1 MSLSNNCPTFTY
13 IQGSGISVVYMNET
27 YSVQSFYTNKKYI
40 YWDVSNKTVLQTS
53 NVMPERSS
61 GRFLVLIND
70 NGIATVVPS
79 TSDDFRISFDGDNDE
94 TVRAKIFALYDK
106 NKSQDDKFVLV
117 EQDMNGI
124 KQIIGGT
131 EENKDG
137 LVEKV
142 SKLQQTSNELSGQV
156 SNVEKVFND
165 DKEMRQLRDDLSKA
179 IIKLNSSLALFDS
192 ELYTYFKDDEVSTE
206 EKAKINSQLDIIE
219 EEKNNLLVY
228 FEKVRL
234 ICVAYDYSD
243 KLSELDLARD
253 ELNNANKNLKDMLTT
268 VISDSIVTPSEKT
281 IVIDLIGKY
290 GMRINNLK
298 NIFDDIILLGV
309 DGVVYEELAKI
320 SVKSNK
326 IEMTVTDTVTEN
338 INSSINQSGNMI
350 KNSNVLYNLDGFESL
365 GGEIERYEYVVY
377 EPELP
382 PEEFIPEESDTNE
395 PDGSNTQIP
404 DGGSVGDTVEPV
416 VPPEITLPELV
427 GKTRIHFLYTAST
440 GDCIFI
446 QCDNGKNILIDS
458 VDNRLYNPS
467 SANSIDGIKRYIKS
481 LGVDRIDYII
491 NTHFHSDHAGGLDEI
506 MSSFNVKDSFFI
518 YKEFDNSKM
527 ISVET
532 TWRTNDYKLQT
543 IQKAKEKSMKL
554 IIPTEKQRFTIDS
567 NTYFEVYNTTYID
580 YDNYNSSSL
589 VIYFIH
595 KNKKY
600 LFLGDITPVA
610 QERIYETLPNNVDV
624 VKDAHHGYNKRIS
637 PELIRH
643 VNPTD
648 VVVTRNYPFDT
659 DYYRACN
666 SVGMW
671 QSYNKNIYTLFKT
684 GTHIV
689 ITCTGY
695 DYTFNTSSRFYFE
708 KCWHK
713 FNDDNSKWCYFK
725 KGGKYAR
732 NESLILD
739 NKGKYNFD
747 NYGYCT
753 NPYNPE

>member
-13 IQGSGISVVYMNET
+13 IQGNGISVVYMNET

-117 EQDMNGI
+117 EQDINGI

-165 DKEMRQLRDDLSKA
+165 DKEMRQLRDDLNKS
-179 IIKLNSSLALFDS
+179 IIKLNSSLSLFDS
-192 ELYTYFKDDEVSTE
+192 ELYTYFKDNKISSDE
-206 EKAKINSQLDIIE
+206 KIKISSQLDIIE
-219 EEKNNLLVY
+219 KERDNLLIY
-228 FEKVRL
+228 LEKVKL
-234 ICVAYDYSD
+234 ICEEQSYSD
-243 KLSELDLARD
+243 KLVALELATN
-253 ELNNANKNLKDMLTT
+253 ELNKANTNLKEALTT
-268 VISDSIVTPSEKT
+268 IISDNVIIPSEKT
-281 IVIDLIGKY
+281 IIIDLIGKY
-290 GMRINNLK
+290 GLRINELK
-298 NIFDDIILLGV
+298 NIFDDIVILGV
-309 DGVVYEELAKI
+309 GGVIYEELSKLSI
-320 SVKSNK
+320 ESNK
-326 IEMTVTDTVTEN
+326 IEMTVTDTVTE
-338 INSSINQSGNMI
+338 SINRSGNMI
-350 KNSNVLYNLDGFESL
+350 KNSNVLYDLDGFQSL
-365 GGEIERYEYVVY
+365 GGIIERYEYVIR
-377 EPELP
+377 EPDLP
-382 PEEFIPEESDTNE
+382 KEEFPPEESDTNVPE
-395 PDGSNTQIP
+395 DPGTQIP
-404 DGGSVGDTVEPV
+404 DGGSVGESVEPII
-416 VPPEITLPELV
+416 PPDLTLPGLV
-427 GKTRIHFLYTAST
+427 ENTRIHFLYTIGT

-458 VDNRLYNPS
+458 VDNRLYKPT
-467 SANSIDGIKRYIKS
+467 SANSVDEIKKYIKN
-481 LGVDRIDYII
+481 LNVDRIDYVI

-506 MSSFNVKDSFFI
+506 MEAFNVKGSFFI

-527 ISVET
+527 TEKEA
-532 TWRTNDYKLQT
+532 TWKTNDYKLQT
-543 IQKAKEKSMKL
+543 IQKAKEKGMTL
-554 IIPTEKQRFTIDS
+554 VNPTEKQKFIIDTD
-567 NTYFEVYNTTYID
+567 TYFEVYNTSYID
-580 YDNYNSSSL
+580 YNDYNSSSL
-589 VIYFIH
+589 VIYFVH

-600 LFLGDITPVA
+600 LFLGDINPTA
-610 QERIYETLPNNVDV
+610 QEKIYTTLPANVDV
-624 VKDAHHGYNKRIS
+624 IKDAHHGYNATIV
-637 PELIRH
+637 PDLIRRC
-643 VNPTD
+643 NPKD
-648 VVVTRNYPFDT
+648 VVVTRNHDFGT
-659 DYYRACN
+659 GYYRACN

-708 KCWHK
+708 KCWLK
-713 FNDDNSKWCYFK
+713 FNNDNTKWCYFK
-725 KGGKYAR
+725 SGGNYAKDETLVLDGKKYEF
-732 NESLILD
+732 NS
-739 NKGKYNFD
+739 NGF
-747 NYGYCT
+747 CT
-753 NPYNPE
+753 NPYNPK

>member
-13 IQGSGISVVYMNET
+13 IQGNGISVVYMNET

-106 NKSQDDKFVLV
+106 NKLQDDKFVLV

-165 DKEMRQLRDDLSKA
+165 DKEMRQLRDDLNKS
-179 IIKLNSSLALFDS
+179 IIKLNSSLSLFDS
-192 ELYTYFKDDEVSTE
+192 ELYTYFKDNKISSDE
-206 EKAKINSQLDIIE
+206 KIKISSQLDIIE
-219 EEKNNLLVY
+219 KERDNLLIY
-228 FEKVRL
+228 LEKVKL
-234 ICVAYDYSD
+234 ICEEQSYSD
-243 KLSELDLARD
+243 KLVALELATN
-253 ELNNANKNLKDMLTT
+253 ELNKANTNLKEALTT
-268 VISDSIVTPSEKT
+268 IISDNVIIPSEKT
-281 IVIDLIGKY
+281 IIIDLIGKY
-290 GMRINNLK
+290 GLRINELK
-298 NIFDDIILLGV
+298 NIFDDIVILGV
-309 DGVVYEELAKI
+309 GGVIYEELSKLSI
-320 SVKSNK
+320 ESNK
-326 IEMTVTDTVTEN
+326 IEMTVTDTVTE
-338 INSSINQSGNMI
+338 SINRSGNMI
-350 KNSNVLYNLDGFESL
+350 KNSNVLYDLDGFQSL
-365 GGEIERYEYVVY
+365 GGIIERYEYVIR
-377 EPELP
+377 EPDLP
-382 PEEFIPEESDTNE
+382 KEEFSPEESDTNVPE
-395 PDGSNTQIP
+395 DPGTQIP
-404 DGGSVGDTVEPV
+404 DGGSVGESVEPII
-416 VPPEITLPELV
+416 PPDLTLPGLV
-427 GKTRIHFLYTAST
+427 ENTRIHFLYTIGT

-458 VDNRLYNPS
+458 VDNRLYKPT
-467 SANSIDGIKRYIKS
+467 SANSVDEIKKYIKN
-481 LGVDRIDYII
+481 LNVDRIDYII

-506 MSSFNVKDSFFI
+506 MEAFNVKGSFFI

-527 ISVET
+527 TEKEA
-532 TWRTNDYKLQT
+532 TWKTNDYKLQT
-543 IQKAKEKSMKL
+543 IQKAKEKGMTL
-554 IIPTEKQRFTIDS
+554 VNPTEKQKFIIDTD
-567 NTYFEVYNTTYID
+567 TYFEVYNTSYID
-580 YDNYNSSSL
+580 YNDYNSSSL
-589 VIYFIH
+589 VIYFVH

-600 LFLGDITPVA
+600 LFLGDINPTA
-610 QERIYETLPNNVDV
+610 QEKIYTTLPANVDV
-624 VKDAHHGYNKRIS
+624 IKDAHHGYNATIV
-637 PELIRH
+637 PDLIRRC
-643 VNPTD
+643 NPKD
-648 VVVTRNYPFDT
+648 VVVTRNHDFGT
-659 DYYRACN
+659 GYYRACN

-708 KCWHK
+708 KCWLK
-713 FNDDNSKWCYFK
+713 FNNDNTKWCYFK
-725 KGGKYAR
+725 SGGNYAKDETIVLDGKKYEF
-732 NESLILD
+732 NS
-739 NKGKYNFD
+739 NGF
-747 NYGYCT
+747 CT
-753 NPYNPE
+753 NPYNPK

>member
-13 IQGSGISVVYMNET
+13 IQGNGISVVYMNET

-192 ELYTYFKDDEVSTE
+192 ELYAYFKDNKVSTD
-206 EKAKINSQLDIIE
+206 EKIKISSQLDIIE
-219 EEKNNLLVY
+219 KERDNLLIY
-228 FEKVRL
+228 LEKVKL
-234 ICVAYDYSD
+234 ICEEQSYSD
-243 KLSELDLARD
+243 KLAALELAKN
-253 ELNNANKNLKDMLTT
+253 ELNKANTNLKEALTT
-268 VISDSIVTPSEKT
+268 IISDNVIIPSEKT
-281 IVIDLIGKY
+281 IIIDLIGKY
-290 GMRINNLK
+290 GLRINELK
-298 NIFDDIILLGV
+298 NIFDDIVILGV
-309 DGVVYEELAKI
+309 GGVIYEELSKLSI
-320 SVKSNK
+320 ESNK
-326 IEMTVTDTVTEN
+326 IEMTVTDTVTE
-338 INSSINQSGNMI
+338 SINRSGNMI
-350 KNSNVLYNLDGFESL
+350 KNSNVLYDLDGFQSL
-365 GGEIERYEYVVY
+365 GGIIERYEYVIR
-377 EPELP
+377 EPDLP
-382 PEEFIPEESDTNE
+382 KEEFPPEESDTNVPE
-395 PDGSNTQIP
+395 DPGTQIP
-404 DGGSVGDTVEPV
+404 DGGSVGESVEPII
-416 VPPEITLPELV
+416 PPDLTLPGLV
-427 GKTRIHFLYTAST
+427 ENTRIHFLYTIGT

-580 YDNYNSSSL
+580 YANYNSSSL
-589 VIYFIH
+589 VIYFVH

-600 LFLGDITPVA
+600 LFLGDITSAA
-610 QERIYETLPNNVDV
+610 QEKIYTTLPANVDV
-624 VKDAHHGYNKRIS
+624 IKDAHHGYNTTIV
-637 PELIRH
+637 PDLIRRC
-643 VNPTD
+643 NPKD
-648 VVVTRNYPFDT
+648 VVVTRNHDFGT
-659 DYYRACN
+659 GYYRACN

-708 KCWHK
+708 KCWLK
-713 FNDDNSKWCYFK
+713 FNNDDTKWCYFK
-725 KGGKYAR
+725 SGGNYAKDETLVLDGKKYEF
-732 NESLILD
+732 NS
-739 NKGKYNFD
+739 NGF
-747 NYGYCT
+747 CT
-753 NPYNPE
+753 NPYNPK